1 MPTVPTSNEHPT
13 RVASATASA
22 SLRQSP
28 GVSTRLTELAGTL
41 AGGALL
47 ASALIVS
54 TDILLRWGISR
65 PIKGLFEIM
74 ELVFACIVALSF
86 AFANKKR
93 MHVSM
98 ELVGN
103 LTGRFRGVQ
112 FYADALTTLTF
123 AFYTYF
129 LFQHAGQKTLY
140 GETTLVLGVPIGP
153 VWYLAAGLL
162 TLGLLAQLSALS
174 ESATALW
181 RSPSD
186 WPSELAAPAA
196 SLAAASVAALFLI
209 WTADDQGALVKVLL
223 GFSILYFLALAHVP
237 IGVSMGL
244 TGLVGCYAVLDI
256 GAAQLIGANNL
267 SSTISNPDLAAVP
280 LFLLMGNLAV
290 ASGFADD
297 IFEAATAIFGRMR
310 GGHALAT
317 VLGCAGFGAISGSS
331 VATTATLGGV
341 AFREMKE
348 RSYSDSLAT
357 GSIAAGG
364 TLGALIPPSVILI
377 IYCVIAELSISEAFA
392 AALIPGLLALTLYT
406 IAVMI
411 LVRLRPSLAPPP
423 DKSLRFAP
431 LKAVKRAWRP
441 ILLFVCVLGGLYGGI
456 FTVQEAAAAGTG
468 FAFMF
473 WLLSGR
479 ASVAG
484 LTEAIRQAAGTAA
497 GLFLLIVGANIFGAF
512 LNLAGVTTAILSLID
527 PTTMPAWMILSIL
540 VIMYLVLGSVF
551 DTVAAL
557 VVTVPFV
564 IPIILAMDLDLIWW
578 GIVTLALVEIGMIT
592 PPIGM
597 NVFVMKSLVRD
608 EVSITTIFRGVMPF
622 LAADMVRLILLITIP
637 ALTLWLPGI
646 LQ

>member
-1 MPTVPTSNEHPT
+1 MPTVPTSNEQPT
-13 RVASATASA
+13 RAA

-65 PIKGLFEIM
+65 PIRGLFEIM

-98 ELVGN
+98 ELAGN

-112 FYADALTTLTF
+112 LYADALTTLNF

-129 LFQHAGQKTLY
+129 LFHHAGQKTLY

-267 SSTISNPDLAAVP
+267 SSTISSPDLAAVP
-280 LFLLMGNLAV
+280 LFLLMGNLAI

-348 RSYSDSLAT
+348 RSYADSLAT

-411 LVRLRPSLAPPP
+411 LVRLRAVSGTTTGQILA
-423 DKSLRFAP
+423 F
-431 LKAVKRAWRP
+431 RAAQGRETGVAANS
-441 ILLFVCVLGGLYGGI
+441 FVCLR
-456 FTVQEAAAAGTG
+456 
-468 FAFMF
+468 
-473 WLLSGR
+473 SGR
-479 ASVAG
+479 VVWRDFHCSGGCGRRHRVCLYVLA
-484 LTEAIRQAAGTAA
+484 AIRSGLGCRADRGDQTGCRYCGRVVPADCGGQHFWRLSEPCRRHHGNPVNHRPGNHARLADPEHSCHHVSGAGQR
-497 GLFLLIVGANIFGAF
+497 V
-512 LNLAGVTTAILSLID
+512 
-527 PTTMPAWMILSIL
+527 
-540 VIMYLVLGSVF
+540 
-551 DTVAAL
+551 
-557 VVTVPFV
+557 
-564 IPIILAMDLDLIWW
+564 
-578 GIVTLALVEIGMIT
+578 
-592 PPIGM
+592 
-597 NVFVMKSLVRD
+597 
-608 EVSITTIFRGVMPF
+608 
-622 LAADMVRLILLITIP
+622 
-637 ALTLWLPGI
+637 
-646 LQ
+646 